1 MSRHSASNAVWML
14 FLVLSILTT
23 PASAAD
29 FDPGP
34 NPPYAAAILVEAE
47 SGTVL
52 FGHNAHQ
59 QRSPASTQKLLLEL
73 VAMERVESGAFSLAD
88 SVRVSARASRIGG
101 SQVFW
106 HRAKYFP

>member
-1 MSRHSASNAVWML
+1 MSKHSASNAVWML

-59 QRSPASTQKLLLEL
+59 QRSPASTQKILLEL
-73 VAMERVESGAFSLAD
+73 VAMRQIERGQFSLDD
-88 SVRVSARASRIGG
+88 SVRVSARAART
-101 SQVFW
+101 
-106 HRAKYFP
+106 RKT